1 MHADQMYGMMISW
14 LCRHLLHALRESC
27 MAADL
32 LQELGREEVVEDG
45 GLLREH
51 GQFLVGPAGQAV
63 ARHLHLP
70 RIQPQVCK
78 VACF

>member
-1 MHADQMYGMMISW
+1 
-14 LCRHLLHALRESC
+14 

-70 RIQPQVCK
+70 RIQPQVCRAAGQVCEYKGSELGQHK
-78 VACF
+78 VAGH